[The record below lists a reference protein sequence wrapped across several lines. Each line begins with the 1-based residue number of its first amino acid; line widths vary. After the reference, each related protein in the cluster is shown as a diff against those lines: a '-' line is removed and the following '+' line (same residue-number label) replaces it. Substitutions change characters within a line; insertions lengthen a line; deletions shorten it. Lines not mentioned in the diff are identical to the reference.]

1 MRHGEVEECSKAVI
15 NKDCSLSTDG
25 IYSVEQI
32 AKWSSQIFKNTP
44 VTIWA
49 SPYLRTMKTAMI
61 VNSFLLSKGGRF
73 TDTLMQDRWEIAV
86 SSLIKEESPILLV
99 RYQLYLQSYLMT
111 MTFTAMKI
119 VPAGIVILE
128 YDVSW
133 KQGKVIGY
141 MTQNFLACQ

>member
-25 IYSVEQI
+25 IYYVEQI

-61 VNSFLLSKGGRF
+61 MN
-73 TDTLMQDRWEIAV
+73 
-86 SSLIKEESPILLV
+86 
-99 RYQLYLQSYLMT
+99 
-111 MTFTAMKI
+111 
-119 VPAGIVILE
+119 
-128 YDVSW
+128 
-133 KQGKVIGY
+133 
-141 MTQNFLACQ
+141 